1 MTKTINIEAKPFLKW
16 AGGKGQLIPQLQRL
30 IPQEFSSTGRIKKY
44 IEPFLGGGAFFFWL
58 CNEFEIDEAILVERN
73 LEVAATYKIV
83 RDNVKHLIKE
93 LKDLELQYVSANEEG
108 REELY
113 YLSRKGFNV
122 IRKQKKSAVSLVH
135 QSALLIFLNK
145 TCFNG
150 LYRVN
155 SKGEFNVPFGRYKNP
170 RICNE
175 GNLIA
180 SSESLKRANILAGDF
195 SQCLQGAE
203 QGAFVYFDPPYR
215 PISTTSSFTSYS
227 KDVFDDDEQRRL
239 RDVYEELDKL
249 GAFVLLSNS
258 DPKNLDS
265 EDSFFDDLYKGYRIE
280 RVKANRIINCCAEKR
295 GEINEILVTN
305 YSL

>member
-16 AGGKGQLIPQLQRL
+16 AGGKGQLIPQLQKL
-30 IPQEFSSTGRIKKY
+30 IPQEFVNAGRIKKY

-58 CNEFEIDEAILVERN
+58 CNEFEMDEAILIERN
-73 LEVAATYKIV
+73 LEVADTYKTV
-83 RDNVKHLIKE
+83 RDNVKLLIKE
-93 LKDLELQYVSANEEG
+93 LKDLEMQYVSANEEG

-113 YLSRKGFNV
+113 YLSRQGFNA
-122 IRKQKKSAVSLVH
+122 IRKQKKSAVSSVH
-135 QSALLIFLNK
+135 QSALIIFLNK

-170 RICNE
+170 LICNE

-180 SSESLKRANILAGDF
+180 SSESLKRAKILSGDF

-203 QGAFVYFDPPYR
+203 KGAFIYFDPPYR

-258 DPKNLDS
+258 DPKNLNS

-280 RVKANRIINCCAEKR
+280 RVKANRIINCCADKR